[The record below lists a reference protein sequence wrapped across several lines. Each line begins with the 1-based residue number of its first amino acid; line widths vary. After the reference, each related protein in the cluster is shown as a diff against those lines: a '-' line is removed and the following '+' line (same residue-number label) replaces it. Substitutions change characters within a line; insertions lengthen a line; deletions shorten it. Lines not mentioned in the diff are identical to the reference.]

1 MDLKPGFSTD
11 RLFGSEQ
18 FTYPPQKK
26 TLNFMCHLVESLY
39 TSYVVPLTTLE
50 VDLMIPL
57 DGKETEIERKLQ
69 KTQSL

>member
-1 MDLKPGFSTD
+1 
-11 RLFGSEQ
+11 
-18 FTYPPQKK
+18 
-26 TLNFMCHLVESLY
+26 MCHLVESLY